1 MYLQWKLCSSVLYG
15 VLWTLI
21 IKWINFQYLDEIPT
35 YTDGTE
41 ITEKKNCS
49 VSQHLLQFLGD
60 KIAKKNQEDPCE
72 SLVDINR
79 KLITDDPENNIRIR
93 SSPAVF
99 YSFLFQLRH
108 SNSNFSSVLDGK
120 WRHSTDHKF
129 ENNSIV
135 FLKLNFKR
143 RH

>member
-1 MYLQWKLCSSVLYG
+1 MYLRWKLCSSVLYG

-35 YTDGTE
+35 YADGTE

-79 KLITDDPENNIRIR
+79 KLIIIKTDNRR
-93 SSPAVF
+93 S
-99 YSFLFQLRH
+99 R
-108 SNSNFSSVLDGK
+108 K
-120 WRHSTDHKF
+120 
-129 ENNSIV
+129 
-135 FLKLNFKR
+135 
-143 RH
+143 